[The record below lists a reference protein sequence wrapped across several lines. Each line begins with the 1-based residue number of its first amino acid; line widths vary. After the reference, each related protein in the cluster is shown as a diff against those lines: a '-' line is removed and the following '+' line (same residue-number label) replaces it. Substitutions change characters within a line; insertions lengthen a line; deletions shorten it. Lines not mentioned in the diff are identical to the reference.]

1 MTAKAERGMP
11 KDEARQE
18 PDAARP
24 REAPS
29 RRVLDGDMSAGRVPD
44 FFIVGHEKC
53 GTSALDLMLKKHPQ
67 VFLPDAKEQRFFA
80 PELRG
85 GRGRYGE
92 LDPHRPH
99 RFDRYLEVFA
109 NAKPEQRVG
118 DASPQ
123 YLRSTDAARR
133 IGSVQP
139 DARIIAILREPVSF
153 LQSFHLQWVH
163 NNVETQADFRKAMGL
178 EEARRQGRNLP
189 RRCRVPQQL
198 FYSEHVR
205 YVEQL
210 RRYRRVFPEQQ
221 ILVLIYDDF
230 RRDNV
235 AVVRQVL
242 RFLDV
247 DDSLPIDTVETRPLQ
262 AVRSFPLKRLADA
275 ARFARQSP
283 AAASHLGR
291 AVNALTPR
299 WFHDEALRA
308 RWRKL
313 VYRPPDAPDERF
325 ATELRHRF
333 KPEVEALSGYLDRD
347 LVSEWGYDRLD

>member
-1 MTAKAERGMP
+1 MTAKVERSMP
-11 KDEARQE
+11 KDEALHE
-18 PDAARP
+18 PDATRR
-24 REAPS
+24 REAS
-29 RRVLDGDMSAGRVPD
+29 AHREGDGDGSAGRVPD

-53 GTSALDLMLKKHPQ
+53 GTSALDMMLKKHPQ
-67 VFLPDAKEQRFFA
+67 VFLPDVKEQRFFA

-85 GRGRYGE
+85 GTGRSRE
-92 LDPHRPH
+92 LDPYRPH

-109 NAKPEQRVG
+109 DAKPEQRIG

-123 YLRSTDAARR
+123 YLRSADAARR

-153 LQSFHLQWVH
+153 LQSFHLQWVQ
-163 NNVETQADFRKAMGL
+163 NNVETQTDFRKAMGL
-178 EEARRQGRNLP
+178 EETRRQGRHIP

-210 RRYRRVFPEQQ
+210 RRYRTVFGAQQ
-221 ILVLIYDDF
+221 MLVLIYDDF

-235 AVVRQVL
+235 AAVRQVL

-247 DDSLPIDTVETRPLQ
+247 DDSLPIETVETRPLQ

-275 ARFARQSP
+275 ARIARQNP
-283 AAASHLGR
+283 AASSRFGR
-291 AVNALTPR
+291 AVNALTPSS
-299 WFHDEALRA
+299 FHDEAFRA

-313 VYRPPDAPDERF
+313 VYQPPAVPDERF
-325 ATELRHRF
+325 TIELRHRF
-333 KPEVEALSGYLDRD
+333 KGEVEALSSYLDRD